1 MLFLLLVVV
10 VVVLA
15 SGAVCASDFDK
26 FRTDT
31 HEHLNNEAGASA
43 SDLDVDVEVDMDA
56 DVDVDVDLDVDLA
69 EGATRQRLV
78 GLSRPGGGRCC
89 WGHQSVNAVAFLAC
103 ACAQFE
109 FDGFCATGGGLAKAW
124 QQQQEQQAPQK
135 QYATVKSRAAWLA
148 QRCRRRGSSIN

>member
-56 DVDVDVDLDVDLA
+56 DVDVDLDVDLA

-78 GLSRPGGGRCC
+78 GLSRPGGGGGCC

>member
-43 SDLDVDVEVDMDA
+43 SDLDVEVDMDA
-56 DVDVDVDLDVDLA
+56 DVDVDLA

-78 GLSRPGGGRCC
+78 GLSRPGGGGCC